1 MFLFYKVPHLVQ
13 FFEDMQGTGVDA
25 LSAEERV
32 ELEKL
37 RGEYER
43 LKVKL
48 SGSAASKIS
57 VEKVANKASKSD
69 ASSSSDSEVRYF
81 RLKSLP
87 FFVVYNQSHTSLS
100 ILFWLS
106 TGRRLGQFTLA
117 RFRRDEAA
125 IAEDENFCVSRG
137 VWQIQQERGLL
148 GKSSPQIRKYQAKV
162 SISTPNFLCMLSQP
176 FFYSLC
182 VCNLGS
188 KNVYCPL
195 LCLSRWM
202 KPV

>member
-1 MFLFYKVPHLVQ
+1 MQ

-87 FFVVYNQSHTSLS
+87 F
-100 ILFWLS
+100 
-106 TGRRLGQFTLA
+106 
-117 RFRRDEAA
+117 
-125 IAEDENFCVSRG
+125 
-137 VWQIQQERGLL
+137 
-148 GKSSPQIRKYQAKV
+148 
-162 SISTPNFLCMLSQP
+162 
-176 FFYSLC
+176 SLC
-182 VCNLGS
+182 TINLT
-188 KNVYCPL
+188 PL
-195 LCLSRWM
+195 SLFSFGCLQGED
-202 KPV
+202 